1 MSWLPKIGVGLVA
14 VAATLMGLVWMQVF
28 QLQQIGLAAVFLM
41 LATAAYAITAARKAV
56 VARRRLER
64 TGKYIGRVRVP
75 AILVLLIVVSAVFMI
90 ATYRMAFPYYLEASP
105 SVRPN
110 GEVVWTDLSGR
121 VVRPGTMSDVVRSE
135 RDSELSA
142 LSFLLLWNSCFAAVA
157 SRAVA
162 LDRLGRSD
170 AM

>member
-1 MSWLPKIGVGLVA
+1 MSWLLKIGFGLVV
-14 VAATLMGLVWMQVF
+14 VAAILMGLVWMQVL
-28 QLQQIGLAAVFLM
+28 QPQQIGFAAVFLI
-41 LATAAYAITAARKAV
+41 LASAAYAITVARAAV

-64 TGKYIGRVRVP
+64 TGKYIGRLRVP
-75 AILVLLIVVSAVFMI
+75 AILIVLIVVSAVFMI
-90 ATYRMAFPYYLEASP
+90 ATYRMAFPYYFDASP

-121 VVRPGTMSDVVRSE
+121 VVRPGIMSDVMRSE
-135 RDSELSA
+135 RVSELSA

>member
-1 MSWLPKIGVGLVA
+1 MSWLLKIGVGLVV
-14 VAATLMGLVWMQVF
+14 VAAILMGLVWTQVF
-28 QLQQIGLAAVFLM
+28 PSQQIGFAAVFLI
-41 LATAAYAITAARKAV
+41 LASAAYAITVARAGV

-64 TGKYIGRVRVP
+64 TGKYIGRLRVP
-75 AILVLLIVVSAVFMI
+75 AILVLLIVVSAVFTI
-90 ATYRMAFPYYLEASP
+90 ATYRMAFQYFEASP

-121 VVRPGTMSDVVRSE
+121 VVRPGTMSDVMRSE

-157 SRAVA
+157 YRVVA
-162 LDRLGRSD
+162 LDRLGRRD